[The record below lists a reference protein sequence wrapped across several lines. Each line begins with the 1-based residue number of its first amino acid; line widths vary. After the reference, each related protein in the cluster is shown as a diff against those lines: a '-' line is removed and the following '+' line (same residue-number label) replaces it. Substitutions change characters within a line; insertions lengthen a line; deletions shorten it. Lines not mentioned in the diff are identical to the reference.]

1 MKANPFLLI
10 FIFYYLFIFLG
21 EPRLSSAD
29 HITQSEND
37 NQVYIVYMGAADSTN
52 GSLRKDHAHV
62 LNTVL
67 RR

>member
-1 MKANPFLLI
+1 MKGNPSLLLLFEFLFL
-10 FIFYYLFIFLG
+10 FLG
-21 EPRLSSAD
+21 ESISSSA
-29 HITQSEND
+29 TQSENN
-37 NQVYIVYMGAADSTN
+37 NQVYIVYMGATNSTN

>member
-1 MKANPFLLI
+1 MKLNQFLLVLS
-10 FIFYYLFIFLG
+10 FEFLFIFLG
-21 EPRLSSAD
+21 ESRSFLAD

-52 GSLRKDHAHV
+52 GSLRKDHEYI
-62 LNTVL
+62 LNSVL